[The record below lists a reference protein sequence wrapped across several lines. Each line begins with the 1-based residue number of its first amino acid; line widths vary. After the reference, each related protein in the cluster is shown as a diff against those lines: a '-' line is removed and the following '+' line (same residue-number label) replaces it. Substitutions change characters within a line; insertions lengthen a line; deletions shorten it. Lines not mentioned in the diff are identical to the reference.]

1 MPSST
6 AESTVTV
13 EARAKVRASAE
24 QVYNLIADYRV
35 GHPRIVPPKYFQNI
49 VVEHGGTG
57 AGTVI
62 TFEMKMLGKVR
73 KSRARITEPEPGRVL
88 VEKVDDQGIVTTYR
102 VDPVGAFRTEV
113 TISTVLPTHRG
124 PLGTLER
131 LLIRALLAPVY
142 RDELALID
150 RVAAERDSTTSA
162 GRDRPDATAR
172 GALV

>member
-1 MPSST
+1 MSST
-6 AESTVTV
+6 NRGSTVTV
-13 EARAKVRASAE
+13 EARAKVRAPADR
-24 QVYNLIADYRV
+24 VYGLIADYRL

-62 TFEMKMLGKVR
+62 SFEMKMLGRVR

-88 VEKVDDQGIVTTYR
+88 VEKVDDQAIVTTYR
-102 VDPVGAFRTEV
+102 VEPLGAFRTEV

-124 PLGTLER
+124 PVGALEG
-131 LLIRALLAPVY
+131 LLVRALLAPVY

-150 RVAAERDSTTSA
+150 RVAASDNRQQPLTI
-162 GRDRPDATAR
+162 AR
-172 GALV
+172 